1 MVEPTHLKHISQIG
15 KLPLF
20 SAKIKNISNH
30 HLAINVVSHQ
40 QKRPLFFPCDGT
52 MFSPWRLAVR
62 GHEFCT
68 QFPSGGSFW
77 FVPAVI
83 RFYFLGGWGSVCEM
97 WKHAQPP
104 KFLPPKKTGV
114 YRKMVYHPYWKKGLL
129 HQWNSEPQRRH
140 GSERPL
146 TNKESE
152 NTWDDIKACVHGKN
166 KYNKYMYIYI
176 YI

>member
-20 SAKIKNISNH
+20 SVKIKNISNH

-68 QFPSGGSFW
+68 QFPSGGSSW

-83 RFYFLGGWGSVCEM
+83 RFFLGGDG
-97 WKHAQPP
+97 
-104 KFLPPKKTGV
+104 GV
-114 YRKMVYHPYWKKGLL
+114 YVKFPKACTTSQISPSPKNGGDFSEDGISPFDWKKGLL
-129 HQWNSEPQRRH
+129 RQKFGKLWGCNLTYSCPCHKH
-140 GSERPL
+140 LL
-146 TNKESE
+146 TNLT
-152 NTWDDIKACVHGKN
+152 NI
-166 KYNKYMYIYI
+166 
-176 YI
+176 